1 MEIKVGIKQ
10 VTREIVVDTS
20 ASADD
25 VAEAFT
31 KALTDDGLL
40 TLTDTYGRKVLIPA
54 SAVGYLDLG
63 EENARPVGFG
73 AV

>member
-20 ASADD
+20 DSADD
-25 VAEAFT
+25 VAAAFT
-31 KALTDDGLL
+31 KALSDDGLL

-54 SAVGYLDLG
+54 ASVGYLDLG
-63 EENARPVGFG
+63 EENARTVGFG
-73 AV
+73 NV